1 MEDLL
6 PGLIKMME
14 ERLGRFGR
22 PLSTLVVLAAALG
35 IIAWGFHQ
43 VWVKI
48 ITPVVRVVYTNNDV
62 PISQEV
68 AESGPAL
75 WGWSSGTYWLNI
87 SFPGNVRKYAGVRQ
101 RRQATT

>member
-1 MEDLL
+1 
-6 PGLIKMME
+6 ME

-68 AESGPAL
+68 AESGAGIVGMVVGYVL
-75 WGWSSGTYWLNI
+75 AEYLFSRKRSKVRRRETETAGHDVDGQSG
-87 SFPGNVRKYAGVRQ
+87 
-101 RRQATT
+101 